1 MKKEDLYRAINEID
15 DSYIIDAQRFPGRK
29 PPTVRWIV
37 VRCALAAVLAVAIL
51 TGILWSAGNSATFL
65 GFQRKFLR
73 ISYNNGSLGNPLG
86 GWVGENTTVINE
98 LAQEMPAQLPIYKI
112 SERKITQ
119 AEFEQLQE
127 QLGVS
132 AADHGWLGMELDGN
146 SISGTFVPTDSG
158 FFSMSDEELEKL
170 AWETFE
176 KIPFMEGEFEYI
188 GIAGGHT
195 TSSSEGEIRNTVMV
209 AFCRLLDGV
218 RVVGID
224 RCYLWFNDSGL
235 VAIDIDLYEYEQIGT
250 MDLISLQEIAAT
262 TNKPDTFSMDESAE
276 GKGQAETLQVDRV
289 KLLLVNQHYRGCTIL
304 QPVYNFIGTATFA
317 DGSTAKFTSKVI
329 AIPEKYTYEDPFD
342 R

>member
-1 MKKEDLYRAINEID
+1 MK
-15 DSYIIDAQRFPGRK
+15 RFL
-29 PPTVRWIV
+29 V
-37 VRCALAAVLAVAIL
+37 ALLCSCLIL
-51 TGILWSAGNSATFL
+51 LSGCS
-65 GFQRKFLR
+65 KKYLR
-73 ISYNNGSLGNPLG
+73 ISYDSESLGDTLG
-86 GWVGENTTVINE
+86 GWVGEKTVVIDKVNKDT
-98 LAQEMPAQLPIYKI
+98 PTQLPIYEI

-146 SISGTFVPTDSG
+146 SISGTFQEHGSG
-158 FFSMSDEELEKL
+158 RFTMSEEALEKL
-170 AWETFE
+170 AKETFE
-176 KIPFMEGEFEYI
+176 KISFMDGDFEYL
-188 GIAGGHT
+188 GLT
-195 TSSSEGEIRNTVMV
+195 GEQTLSDASGEHITRVMV
-209 AFCRLLDGV
+209 SFMRLLDGV
-218 RVVGID
+218 RVVGAE
-224 RCYLWFNDSGL
+224 RCDLWFNDSGL
-235 VAIDIDLYEYEQIGT
+235 VALNIDLYEYEQIGT

-329 AIPEKYTYEDPFD
+329 AIPEEYTYEKATN
-342 R
+342 